1 MTLCLIRHI
10 VKGRGLVVEV
20 AVCACKALCLFGIGV
35 FEERLTLAAHRA
47 VLAGN
52 FVEEIFLQV
61 GIGREPAA
69 GFPECGRTQTRLV
82 DLAAVTID
90 GLAVFVILLQS
101 VPAFALIF
109 AHDFARPGLCDGQIP
124 DEQISSHPFADYRR
138 AEDVFVRVQK
148 ADLFNSMAIALG
160 KIAGNVLF
168 GRKATPKLFV
178 SAELQALQYRILSA
192 WKIPRVGACHDLLP
206 RLFGGESV
214 SFQILYLEP
223 LFTVT

>member
-20 AVCACKALCLFGIGV
+20 AVRACKALCLFGIGV
-35 FEERLTLAAHRA
+35 FKERLALAPFRA
-47 VLAGN
+47 ILAGK

-61 GIGREPAA
+61 GIGCQPAA
-69 GFPECGRTQTRLV
+69 RFPERGRTQTRLV
-82 DLAAVTID
+82 DLAAVSID

-109 AHDFARPGLCDGQIP
+109 AHDFARPCLCDGQIP
-124 DEQISSHPFADYRR
+124 DEQIAPYPFRDYRR
-138 AEDVFVRVQK
+138 AEDVLMCVQK
-148 ADLFNSMAIALG
+148 SDLFNGIAIALG

-168 GRKATPKLFV
+168 GRKAIPKLFV
-178 SAELQALQYRILSA
+178 SAELQAFQHRVLSA
-192 WKIPRVGACHDLLP
+192 WEISRVRAYHDLLP

-223 LFTVT
+223 LFAVT